1 VSDSVEEYGRRLR
14 SGDVERKPG
23 TLPPHHPGCYGCGPE
38 AAEGLHVV
46 ARIVDG
52 DIHASYIFEQRHTG
66 APGIAH
72 GGLVAALLD
81 DVSGFA
87 LFLVRAPAVTRR
99 LEVDYLKPVL
109 LGVRYDLVATVDS
122 REGRK
127 LWVTCEGRDPSGTLT
142 FTSRGLFIVVDVSH
156 FDRGSTF
163 TP

>member
-1 VSDSVEEYGRRLR
+1 MSESVDDYTARLR
-14 SGDVERKPG
+14 EGTVERAPG

-46 ARIVDG
+46 VRVVDG
-52 DIHASYIFEQRHTG
+52 DIHTSYTFEDRHTG

-99 LEVDYLKPVL
+99 LEVDYLRPVL
-109 LGVRYDLVATVDS
+109 LGVRYDLVAKVEARD
-122 REGRK
+122 GRK
-127 LWVTCEGRDPSGTLT
+127 LWVSCEGRDPSGTLT
-142 FTSRGLFIVVDVSH
+142 FTSRGLFVVVDVSH
-156 FDRGSTF
+156 FDQGSRF